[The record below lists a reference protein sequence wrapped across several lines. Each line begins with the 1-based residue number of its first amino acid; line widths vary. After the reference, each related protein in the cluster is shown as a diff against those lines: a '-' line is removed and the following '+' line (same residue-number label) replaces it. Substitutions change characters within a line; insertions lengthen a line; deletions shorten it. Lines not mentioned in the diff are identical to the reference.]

1 MFGKKTFNY
10 FDSFVRMVDYS
21 CHAADLLNEIMN
33 NFNPDV
39 LHDKTVKMHSIEY
52 QGDQERHEM
61 IRNLLHEFI
70 TPIERED
77 IMALADA
84 IDTVTDT
91 IEDVLMRLYMYNIKE
106 IYACALAISDI
117 IVKSCYALKSALSE
131 FHNFR
136 KSKSLHDLLVYV
148 NDLEEEGDKLY
159 TKAMRN
165 LYVSSKDVMQV
176 IAWDQTFDY
185 LEMCCDACEEV
196 ANVMEYIVMK
206 NS

>member
-1 MFGKKTFNY
+1 MFGKKTYNY
-10 FDSFVRMVDYS
+10 FDSFVRMVNYS
-21 CHAADLLNEIMN
+21 CRAADLLNEIMN

-39 LHDKTVKMHSIEY
+39 LYEKTVEMHSIEY
-52 QGDQERHEM
+52 EGDCERHDM

-106 IYACALAISDI
+106 IYAYAQDITNI

-136 KSKSLHDLLVYV
+136 KSKTLHALLVDV
-148 NDLEEEGDKLY
+148 NDLEEEADKLY

-165 LYVSSKDVMQV
+165 LYVNCKDVTKV

-196 ANVMEYIVMK
+196 ANVMENIVMK
-206 NS
+206 NT

>member
-1 MFGKKTFNY
+1 MFGKKAFNY
-10 FDSFVRMVDYS
+10 FDSFVRMVNYS
-21 CHAADLLNEIMN
+21 CLAADLLKEIMTN
-33 NFNPDV
+33 YNQDV
-39 LHDKTVKMHSIEY
+39 LHEKTIEMHSIEY
-52 QGDQERHEM
+52 QGDCERHEM

-91 IEDVLMRLYMYNIKE
+91 VEDVLMRLYMYNIKE
-106 IYACALAISDI
+106 IYTCALDITSI

-136 KSKSLHDLLVYV
+136 KSKSLHTLLVDV
-148 NDLEEEGDKLY
+148 NDLEEEADRLY

-165 LYVSSKDVMQV
+165 LYVSSKDMMQV

-196 ANVMEYIVMK
+196 ANLMENIVMK